1 MDFKNRIEKVIGD
14 FDTFIK
20 FVESEKPPL
29 SVKRGEIGKKDSFKI
44 NQKLYHK
51 KNVCKPNYTQYQY
64 PVIELMFSL
73 ALEGNLYIKAI
84 EKGRAILVET
94 SANESFKNLNLYEKY
109 IFLLQTYWTKYDFS
123 TRFSGFSC
131 VDYFYNF
138 FAVLANSHK
147 SQWVVKDNHFDI
159 YMLNS
164 KDSAFLYHLNFLG
177 FGDYEL
183 NCDKEAFYKD
193 SIKDFVVNEFGIY
206 ASRFLITNA
215 LTVWNNRYKDYFFS
229 QMKKKI
235 KSQNNKSPFDIFKE
249 FFPEKKVKKTVI
261 YKDEFDRSGV
271 YTFKVSLHSGLWRKI
286 SLSHHHYLSDPHL
299 AIQEAFDF
307 DNDHLYTF
315 YIGGKRNTGKP
326 IYCPEVEEEGKTTD
340 EVNIADLRLFR
351 GQKIFYLFDF
361 GDEWWF
367 DIKLL
372 KIDKETPLPLQPVIV
387 DRQCKSP
394 EQYPDWE

>member
-1 MDFKNRIEKVIGD
+1 MDFKNRIEKTIGD

-29 SVKRGEIGKKDSFKI
+29 SVKRGEIGKKDSFKL

-51 KNVCKPNYTQYQY
+51 KDVCKPNYTQY
-64 PVIELMFSL
+64 PVIDFMFSL
-73 ALEGNLYIKAI
+73 ALAGNIYVKAI

-123 TRFSGFSC
+123 TKFSGFLG

-138 FAVLANSHK
+138 FAALANSRK
-147 SQWVVKDNHFDI
+147 SQRVVKDNHFDI
-159 YMLNS
+159 YMLYS
-164 KDSAFLYHLNFLG
+164 KDSAFFYHLSFFE

-193 SIKDFVVNEFGIY
+193 SIKDFIVNELGIY
-206 ASRFLITNA
+206 ASRFLITDA
-215 LTVWNNRYKDYFFS
+215 LMVWNNRHKDYVIS
-229 QMKKKI
+229 QLKKNI
-235 KSQNNKSPFDIFKE
+235 KTQNDKNPFDIFKE

-261 YKDEFDRSGV
+261 YKDKFDRSGV
-271 YTFKVSLHSGLWRKI
+271 YTFKVSLHGGLWRKI
-286 SLSHHHYLSDPHL
+286 SLSHYHYLSDLHL
-299 AIQEAFDF
+299 AIQEAFNF
-307 DNDHLYTF
+307 DNAHLYAF
-315 YIGGKRNTGKP
+315 YIGGSRRTGKP
-326 IYCPEVEEEGKTTD
+326 IYCPEVEEEGKTAD
-340 EVNIADLRLFR
+340 ETNIADPRLFR

-361 GDEWWF
+361 GDEWRF

-372 KIDKETPLPLQPVIV
+372 KIDKESPLLPKPVITS
-387 DRQCKSP
+387 RQGDSP
-394 EQYPDWE
+394 EQYPVWE